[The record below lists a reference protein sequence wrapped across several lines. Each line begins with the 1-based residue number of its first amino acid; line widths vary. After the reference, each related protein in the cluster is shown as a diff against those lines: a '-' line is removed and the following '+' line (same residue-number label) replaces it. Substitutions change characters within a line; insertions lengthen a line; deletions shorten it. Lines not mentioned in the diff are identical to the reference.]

1 MRRSPSGGGAYTDV
15 EVIFGVVEV
24 LRRFFGAGEEA
35 NVTVMVTISLIA
47 LAGNAAS
54 LVVLRHTRSQ
64 DANIKAS
71 QICTS
76 NDVLVNIGV
85 SVAGA
90 LVFVT
95 GSNVPD
101 LVVGAI
107 VFGLVASGAFRIL
120 QLAK

>member
-1 MRRSPSGGGAYTDV
+1 LRRLPSGGGAYADG

-35 NVTVMVTISLIA
+35 NVTLMVTISLIA

-64 DANIKAS
+64 DANIKGS

-76 NDVLVNIGV
+76 TT
-85 SVAGA
+85 S
-90 LVFVT
+90 
-95 GSNVPD
+95 
-101 LVVGAI
+101 
-107 VFGLVASGAFRIL
+107 
-120 QLAK
+120 